1 MSTGSRRT
9 YNLSVFNQLGFRL
22 DRSIIEKLQDIVVP
36 LKAQLHPLV
45 QEESSVIVDVLN
57 ELRKFG
63 LLPLQTNQPH
73 CRPKCSSSG
82 RHPFPPA
89 PLREPQPR
97 PEEFP
102 ARPVDKSSYNLV
114 SDTLM
119 FLDCIG
125 GSTTG

>member
-57 ELRKFG
+57 EQRKFG
-63 LLPLQTNQPH
+63 LLPLQTN
-73 CRPKCSSSG
+73 
-82 RHPFPPA
+82 
-89 PLREPQPR
+89 
-97 PEEFP
+97 
-102 ARPVDKSSYNLV
+102 
-114 SDTLM
+114 
-119 FLDCIG
+119 
-125 GSTTG
+125 